1 MALRRLFRTAVVS
14 ADVLLRGVPLVYF
27 SEVSEVSPRSPSA
40 RRVCLQ
46 LWNSDP
52 SAPPRLRGARPGAPD
67 RGASGPGGRR
77 RLLNKASGSL
87 ARIPKPG
94 TGPGALRKQV
104 GRRGRRRRRTSESL

>member
-46 LWNSDP
+46 L
-52 SAPPRLRGARPGAPD
+52 
-67 RGASGPGGRR
+67 
-77 RLLNKASGSL
+77 
-87 ARIPKPG
+87 
-94 TGPGALRKQV
+94 
-104 GRRGRRRRRTSESL
+104 